1 MTFLP
6 TILMLAKQ
14 IPTFLIGKRTILY
27 YTIGITVKNVTEK
40 EEILRDKMVEW
51 RVSKINFKQI
61 TKTVIFKKPIVQIKM
76 KPSKKI
82 DQILSNWSIYMS
94 GFLLFNKVNL
104 SLYFNQQVIGN
115 DYLILIYLGI

>member
-27 YTIGITVKNVTEK
+27 YTIGITLKNVTEK

-76 KPSKKI
+76 KPKKNRPNSFELVYI
-82 DQILSNWSIYMS
+82 HER
-94 GFLLFNKVNL
+94 FFTV
-104 SLYFNQQVIGN
+104 
-115 DYLILIYLGI
+115 